1 MWRRWDTS
9 QNFFLT
15 LIDELEKQLFKK
27 LLKGANIKQ
36 INFNSYNVAFLKKDK
51 NVWRY
56 YQNLNNMIYISW
68 DIEKTVRQNW
78 KKQILVML
86 GHFLCPFT
94 PLKTQIIQFW
104 KNEKNCQRYH
114 HFTRVYQKSYS
125 YDVRFQR
132 YGVIQ
137 TEFFVILGN
146 FLPFYPPNDPEN
158 QNFEKMKK
166 MPGDI
171 ILSYIHVYHKLR
183 YDICFLKYKTQQTE
197 FFVILGDFWPFHP
210 SDNPNKSKLCKTEK
224 TSGDIVILYISTIND
239 NHTMHGSWDMER
251 NRQNFLSFWTVVFAI
266 LPSMDSVNQNF
277 EKMKKTPG
285 DIIILQQCT
294 KNHDHMLHCSWDTMH
309 DRCNFYFSFW
319 AIFHPLLP
327 PPPPP

>member
-94 PLKTQIIQFW
+94 PLKTQIILKKWKKLPEISSFYSCVPKIIFIWCTVPEIWSDTDRIFCHFGQF
-104 KNEKNCQRYH
+104 
-114 HFTRVYQKSYS
+114 
-125 YDVRFQR
+125 
-132 YGVIQ
+132 
-137 TEFFVILGN
+137 
-146 FLPFYPPNDPEN
+146 
-158 QNFEKMKK
+158 
-166 MPGDI
+166 
-171 ILSYIHVYHKLR
+171 
-183 YDICFLKYKTQQTE
+183 
-197 FFVILGDFWPFHP
+197 
-210 SDNPNKSKLCKTEK
+210 
-224 TSGDIVILYISTIND
+224 
-239 NHTMHGSWDMER
+239 
-251 NRQNFLSFWTVVFAI
+251 FA
-266 LPSMDSVNQNF
+266 
-277 EKMKKTPG
+277 
-285 DIIILQQCT
+285 
-294 KNHDHMLHCSWDTMH
+294 
-309 DRCNFYFSFW
+309 
-319 AIFHPLLP
+319 LLP
-327 PPPPP
+327 P

>member
-114 HFTRVYQKSYS
+114 HFTRVPKIIFIWCTVPEIWS
-125 YDVRFQR
+125 DTDRIFCHF
-132 YGVIQ
+132 
-137 TEFFVILGN
+137 EHFF
-146 FLPFYPPNDPEN
+146 
-158 QNFEKMKK
+158 
-166 MPGDI
+166 
-171 ILSYIHVYHKLR
+171 
-183 YDICFLKYKTQQTE
+183 
-197 FFVILGDFWPFHP
+197 
-210 SDNPNKSKLCKTEK
+210 
-224 TSGDIVILYISTIND
+224 
-239 NHTMHGSWDMER
+239 
-251 NRQNFLSFWTVVFAI
+251 A
-266 LPSMDSVNQNF
+266 
-277 EKMKKTPG
+277 
-285 DIIILQQCT
+285 
-294 KNHDHMLHCSWDTMH
+294 
-309 DRCNFYFSFW
+309 
-319 AIFHPLLP
+319 LLP
-327 PPPPP
+327 P